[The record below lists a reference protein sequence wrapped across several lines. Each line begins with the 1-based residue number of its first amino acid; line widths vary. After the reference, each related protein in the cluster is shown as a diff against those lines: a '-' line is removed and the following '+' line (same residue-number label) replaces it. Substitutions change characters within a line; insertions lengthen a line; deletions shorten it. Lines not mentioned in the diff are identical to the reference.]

1 MPALRRRATVAVLAA
16 VAALT
21 LAACGDDGSPQT
33 TGATTTTTTPAG
45 ATTSTIVATTAT
57 GGRPTT
63 TADPTPVIEVRVA
76 GGEVQGGVRRERVDS
91 GETVVLRV
99 IADVADEVHL
109 HGYDRTA
116 NVAPGKPAQLR
127 FTADIPGVFEVEL
140 EQRRQKLLDLEV
152 R

>member
-1 MPALRRRATVAVLAA
+1 MPAPRSRATVAVLAA

-21 LAACGDDGSPQT
+21 LAACGDDGSPQA
-33 TGATTTTTTPAG
+33 TGTTTTTTPA
-45 ATTSTIVATTAT
+45 ATTAT
-57 GGRPTT
+57 TGGPATTAEPTT
-63 TADPTPVIEVRVA
+63 TADPTPVIEVRVV
-76 GGEVQGGVRRERVDS
+76 GGKPQGGVRRERVRS

-109 HGYDRTA
+109 HGYDKSA
-116 NVAPGKPAQLR
+116 DVAPGKPAQIR

>member
-1 MPALRRRATVAVLAA
+1 MPAPRRWATVAVLAA

-21 LAACGDDGSPQT
+21 LAACDDGTPQA
-33 TGATTTTTTPAG
+33 TGTTTTTTIPA
-45 ATTSTIVATTAT
+45 ATTSTTTGPT
-57 GGRPTT
+57 TSVEPTT

-76 GGEVQGGVRRERVDS
+76 GGKVQGGVRRERVQS

-99 IADVADEVHL
+99 VADVADEVHL

-116 NVAPGKPAQLR
+116 NVAPGKPAQIR
-127 FTADIPGVFEVEL
+127 FTADITGVFEVEL
-140 EQRRQKLLDLEV
+140 EQRKQPLLMLEV

>member
-1 MPALRRRATVAVLAA
+1 MPAPRSRATVAVLAA

-21 LAACGDDGSPQT
+21 LAACGDDGSPQA
-33 TGATTTTTTPAG
+33 TGATTTTAPA
-45 ATTSTIVATTAT
+45 ATSTTSGPATTAE
-57 GGRPTT
+57 PTT

-76 GGEVQGGVRRERVDS
+76 GGKPQGGVRRERVQS

-109 HGYDRTA
+109 HGYDKSA
-116 NVAPGKPAQLR
+116 DVAPGKPAQIR

>member
-21 LAACGDDGSPQT
+21 LAACGDDGSPQA
-33 TGATTTTTTPAG
+33 TGTTTTTTTPA
-45 ATTSTIVATTAT
+45 ATTSTTGPATTAE
-57 GGRPTT
+57 PTT

-91 GETVVLRV
+91 GDTVVLRV
-99 IADVADEVHL
+99 TADVADHVHL
-109 HGYDRTA
+109 HGYDRM
-116 NVAPGKPAQLR
+116 VDVGPGRPAQLR

-140 EQRRQKLLDLEV
+140 EERGLKLLDLEV